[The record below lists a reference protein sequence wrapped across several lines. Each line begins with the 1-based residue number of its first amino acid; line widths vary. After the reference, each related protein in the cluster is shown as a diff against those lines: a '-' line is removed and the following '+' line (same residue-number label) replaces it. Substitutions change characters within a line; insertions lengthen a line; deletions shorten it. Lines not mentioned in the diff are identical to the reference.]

1 MKSKGPLLV
10 VTVEDVTLCTQLFRE
25 RLYRKKCTRQS
36 PKVLLVVLSTLFF
49 NSKKNKIIARKPM
62 NVCLRELNYRKVR
75 QEHCIDHIL
84 YYLSGLSR
92 ANFSDNLSR
101 NSCICMY
108 FHLKVFQISSQ
119 ILTSSTA
126 TTA

>member
-1 MKSKGPLLV
+1 
-10 VTVEDVTLCTQLFRE
+10 
-25 RLYRKKCTRQS
+25 
-36 PKVLLVVLSTLFF
+36 
-49 NSKKNKIIARKPM
+49 M
-62 NVCLRELNYRKVR
+62 NVCLRELNYRKVTKVDLTVLR
-75 QEHCIDHIL
+75 QEHCIDHIP